1 MVFNELREAI
11 VTRLKEAMPKE
22 VDVAGHPGVIDA
34 AELGRLCMAAPALRA
49 VSYTHLTLP
58 TIRLV

>member
-22 VDVAGHPGVIDA
+22 VDVAGHPASLIPPS
-34 AELGRLCMAAPALRA
+34 LGRLCMAAPR
-49 VSYTHLTLP
+49 SGFP
-58 TIRLV
+58 S

>member
-22 VDVAGHPGVIDA
+22 VDVAGT
-34 AELGRLCMAAPALRA
+34 PASLIPPSSGGCAWRPPR
-49 VSYTHLTLP
+49 SGFP
-58 TIRLV
+58 S

>member
-22 VDVAGHPGVIDA
+22 VDVASSVGCAWRPPRSGF
-34 AELGRLCMAAPALRA
+34 P
-49 VSYTHLTLP
+49 S
-58 TIRLV
+58 